1 MAIHE
6 SGQMYLETIYILS
19 QNSAFVR
26 AIDVG
31 EQLGFTKPS
40 VSRAMSILKK
50 DGYVNVDAEGA
61 ITLTET
67 GLAIAKTMYTR
78 HTVLS
83 QMLMEL
89 GVDEKTATEDACRI
103 EHVISEKSF
112 AAVQAH
118 LEQVTKMREDAHG
131 TLLSS
136 GNTISEYLP
145 SDTEDK
151 MRWSLDMASTAF
163 LCDLRF

>member
-19 QNSAFVR
+19 QKNSYVR

-31 EQLGFTKPS
+31 EQMGFSKPS

-50 DGYVNVDAEGA
+50 DGYVNVDEDGA
-61 ITLTET
+61 ITLTES
-67 GLAIAKTMYTR
+67 GLNIALTMYTR

-83 QMLMEL
+83 KMLMEL
-89 GVDEKTATEDACRI
+89 GVDEQTATEDACRI

-118 LEQVTKMREDAHG
+118 MEWVTKTRADA
-131 TLLSS
+131 
-136 GNTISEYLP
+136 
-145 SDTEDK
+145 
-151 MRWSLDMASTAF
+151 
-163 LCDLRF
+163 

>member
-1 MAIHE
+1 MDFADKKMALIR
-6 SGQMYLETIYILS
+6 YLCYNKQNTRFLWRFPWQFTSVARCIWKPSIFSLRTAHSFGLS
-19 QNSAFVR
+19 M
-26 AIDVG
+26 
-31 EQLGFTKPS
+31 LGFTKPS

-50 DGYVNVDAEGA
+50 DGYVNVDADGA

-131 TLLSS
+131 Q
-136 GNTISEYLP
+136 
-145 SDTEDK
+145 
-151 MRWSLDMASTAF
+151 
-163 LCDLRF
+163 

>member
-19 QNSAFVR
+19 QNSTFVR

-50 DGYVNVDAEGA
+50 DGYVNVDADGA

-89 GVDEKTATEDACRI
+89 GVDERDRDRGCLPDRACDQRKILCGGAGALGAGNENAGRCARAMSLCKFGGLCYRAATR
-103 EHVISEKSF
+103 
-112 AAVQAH
+112 
-118 LEQVTKMREDAHG
+118 
-131 TLLSS
+131 
-136 GNTISEYLP
+136 
-145 SDTEDK
+145 
-151 MRWSLDMASTAF
+151 
-163 LCDLRF
+163 

>member
-19 QNSAFVR
+19 QKNSYVR

-31 EQLGFTKPS
+31 EQMGFSKPS

-50 DGYVNVDAEGA
+50 DGYVNVDKDGA
-61 ITLTET
+61 ITLTES
-67 GLAIAKTMYTR
+67 GLNIALTMYTR

-83 QMLMEL
+83 KMLMEL
-89 GVDEKTATEDACRI
+89 GVDEQTATEDACRI

-118 LEQVTKMREDAHG
+118 MERVTKTRADA
-131 TLLSS
+131 
-136 GNTISEYLP
+136 
-145 SDTEDK
+145 
-151 MRWSLDMASTAF
+151 
-163 LCDLRF
+163 

>member
-1 MAIHE
+1 MDACVII
-6 SGQMYLETIYILS
+6 SKMSVLGRVLWRFTNLARCIWKLFIFLS

-50 DGYVNVDAEGA
+50 DGYVLVDSDGA
-61 ITLTET
+61 IKLTKT
-67 GLAIAKTMYTR
+67 GLEIAQTMYTR

-83 QMLMEL
+83 EMLMRL

-103 EHVISEKSF
+103 EHVISAASFSAIQQHVKQSLEKK
-112 AAVQAH
+112 AK
-118 LEQVTKMREDAHG
+118 E
-131 TLLSS
+131 
-136 GNTISEYLP
+136 
-145 SDTEDK
+145 
-151 MRWSLDMASTAF
+151 
-163 LCDLRF
+163 